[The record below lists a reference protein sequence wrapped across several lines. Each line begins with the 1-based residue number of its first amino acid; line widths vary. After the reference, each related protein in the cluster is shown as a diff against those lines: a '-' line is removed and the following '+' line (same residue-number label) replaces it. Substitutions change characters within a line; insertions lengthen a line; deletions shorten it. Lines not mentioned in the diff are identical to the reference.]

1 MAQFYPAA
9 WYYPRVADARTIIH
23 ADMDAFYASVEQRDN
38 PDLRGRPVVVGGP
51 ARRGVVS
58 AASYEARRFGIHS
71 AMPMAR
77 AMRRCSE
84 LVVIPPR
91 MEHYAAI
98 SDQVFAIFR
107 EYSPLVE
114 PLSLDEAFIDV
125 SGTERL
131 HGEPADIARAIKR
144 CVRERLDLVVSIGVA
159 PNKFVAKVASDHG
172 KPDGLVVVAL
182 DEVLDFLHPLPVGRI
197 FGVGKVTL
205 KALGRMGITT
215 IGELAAYP
223 RDALRS
229 RFGEHGEHLWSL
241 SRGVDERAVEPRH
254 EAKSLGHENTF
265 AADKSDLEEL
275 TLIVKEQADRV
286 AGRLRK
292 HGLRAGGVMLKAKT
306 ADFKLLTR
314 QRRLPRPTCDGD
326 TLGRTAGELLAA
338 LMAEVPG
345 PFRLTGVAGTD
356 LTSEEEPRQ
365 LTLDEPEH
373 KQREELARTLDAIS
387 ARFGAGLVER
397 ASTLERKESRER
409 RHVYEEDEVEPEV
422 GRDDPED

>member
-1 MAQFYPAA
+1 
-9 WYYPRVADARTIIH
+9 VVDARTILH

-38 PDLRGRPVVVGGP
+38 PDLKGRPVAVGGP

-71 AMPMAR
+71 AMPMAQ
-77 AMRRCSE
+77 ALRRCRD
-84 LVVIPPR
+84 LVVIQPR

-98 SDQVFAIFR
+98 SGQVFAIFK

-125 SGTERL
+125 SGTARL
-131 HGEPADIARAIKR
+131 HGEPRDVARAIKR
-144 CVRERLDLVVSIGVA
+144 RVCERLDLIVSIGVA
-159 PNKFVAKVASDHG
+159 PNKFVAKVASDQG
-172 KPDGLVVVAL
+172 KPDGLVVVAP

-205 KALGRMGITT
+205 KALAKMGITT
-215 IGELAAYP
+215 IGDLAGYP
-223 RDALRS
+223 RDVLRS
-229 RFGEHGEHLWSL
+229 RFGEHGDHLWSL
-241 SRGVDERAVEPRH
+241 SQGVDDRPVEPHH

-265 AADKSDLEEL
+265 ADDKGDLGEL
-275 TLIVKEQADRV
+275 TQIVQEQADRV

-292 HGLRAGGVMLKAKT
+292 HKLRAGGVMLKAKT
-306 ADFKLLTR
+306 ADFRLLTR
-314 QRRLPRPTCDGD
+314 QRRLPRPSCDGD
-326 TLGRTAGELLAA
+326 TLGRVAAELLAA
-338 LMAEVPG
+338 LMSETPG

-356 LTSEEEPRQ
+356 LTSEAEPRQ

-373 KQREELARTLDAIS
+373 RQREELARTLDAIS

-397 ASTLERKESRER
+397 ASTLERKKSRER
-409 RHVYEEDEVEPEV
+409 RHVYEEGEVEPEV
-422 GRDDPED
+422 GRDDEED